1 MDQRRTSGFSLNSK
15 FKNMHQMVTDKKLQK
30 DLVAIEQEFNR
41 DVSRHRKETLAIKQ
55 DYFKLKKEKGSLNA
69 QSLHLLELS
78 PGLQD
83 RNTRSRRY
91 GAFDPAMLKARDE
104 EENEP
109 VEDTRTLA
117 EKRKESL
124 AQQYHNQMSTI
135 PDFDS
140 DDTRIEDPYKR
151 SLARILDNSKMA
163 KEARV
168 TALKVKALEA
178 IKPRPANTGAFL
190 ANNRRESS
198 DSFSDVVYRRS
209 RILSMPTNSTVTK
222 QPHLLARRSLSDSKT
237 RYDTQHES
245 LARQAKHDN
254 DTMKSIQHESLARQA
269 KRDNDTTKHRAR
281 KRSSSLVPPKLA
293 VPIDNHVLRRRSD
306 TPIFSGKVRLTPL
319 EEGPGRC
326 TPIPK
331 LPDVVNND

>member
-1 MDQRRTSGFSLNSK
+1 
-15 FKNMHQMVTDKKLQK
+15 MVTDKKLQK
-30 DLVAIEQEFNR
+30 DLGAIEQEFNR
-41 DVSRHRKETLAIKQ
+41 DVNRLRKETLAIKQ

-109 VEDTRTLA
+109 VEDTRTFA

-124 AQQYHNQMSTI
+124 AQQYQKQMSLI

-151 SLARILDNSKMA
+151 SLARILDNSKIA

-178 IKPRPANTGAFL
+178 MKPRPANAGAFL

-198 DSFSDVVYRRS
+198 DSFSDAVYRRS
-209 RILSMPTNSTVTK
+209 RILSMPITSTVTK

-245 LARQAKHDN
+245 LARQ
-254 DTMKSIQHESLARQA
+254 T

-281 KRSSSLVPPKLA
+281 KRSSSLVPPKMT
-293 VPIDNHVLRRRSD
+293 VPIDNHVIRRRSD

-326 TPIPK
+326 SPIPK